1 LKEDKIYML
10 RKITVMLT
18 CMVVFVTVG
27 LVVVNFQAKTVTID
41 YYGEKI
47 QVNTMSNTV
56 EGMLMQNGIYIDEKA
71 IVYPNV
77 ETILKD
83 NMEIKIYSEDEVA
96 TLDFSEYR
104 AKVTV
109 GQTERII
116 EEVQYIDFE
125 KVQKSNASVN
135 RGVTKVLQK
144 GSNGQ
149 KTVIYTARYDESN
162 NVVSTN
168 IISET
173 IDVEPV
179 SQIIEVGTKVVST
192 ARYSADRITSADL
205 KVDSGFV
212 KYDIPLSTNLQKFAY
227 NMCKKYNVPYLVF
240 LGLMKVESNYRV
252 EAKSS
257 TGYGM
262 CQINPSNLAYLKKKL
277 GTTDL
282 FDPYQNIQA
291 GVYWLSR
298 YYKSWDDTVSGE
310 ELDLHALNSY
320 NWGEGRYR
328 SYLKAEKGRDA
339 YSWFYGTKVLKYAA
353 KIEKNGGL

>member
-1 LKEDKIYML
+1 MKEDKIYML

-18 CMVVFVTVG
+18 CMVVFITVG

-96 TLDFSEYR
+96 RLDLSEYR

-125 KVQKSNASVN
+125 KIQQSNANVN

-144 GSNGQ
+144 GVDGQ
-149 KTVIYTARYDESN
+149 KTVIYTARYDTEN
-162 NVVSTN
+162 N
-168 IISET
+168 
-173 IDVEPV
+173 
-179 SQIIEVGTKVVST
+179 
-192 ARYSADRITSADL
+192 
-205 KVDSGFV
+205 
-212 KYDIPLSTNLQKFAY
+212 
-227 NMCKKYNVPYLVF
+227 
-240 LGLMKVESNYRV
+240 
-252 EAKSS
+252 
-257 TGYGM
+257 
-262 CQINPSNLAYLKKKL
+262 
-277 GTTDL
+277 
-282 FDPYQNIQA
+282 
-291 GVYWLSR
+291 
-298 YYKSWDDTVSGE
+298 
-310 ELDLHALNSY
+310 
-320 NWGEGRYR
+320 
-328 SYLKAEKGRDA
+328 
-339 YSWFYGTKVLKYAA
+339 
-353 KIEKNGGL
+353 